1 MNGNVSF
8 AVKGITGSLSFGEIV
23 SLVAIVIGSILAI
36 IMVFG
41 FFCDIA
47 NVKSF
52 SFRHGFTFYQDGET
66 KKKRFYHKKAPVA
79 KRRTGK

>member
-1 MNGNVSF
+1 MTGNVSF
-8 AVKGITGSLSFGEIV
+8 AVKGVAGSLSFAEVAIAF
-23 SLVAIVIGSILAI
+23 SLVVVAIFLIVIAFS
-36 IMVFG
+36 
-41 FFCDIA
+41 FFCDKA

-52 SFRHGFTFYQDGET
+52 SFLKGFTFYQDGET